1 MLVDDILAN
10 RSAPLTFC
18 NPSRLVG
25 HLLPVSF
32 SFSLSLR
39 AVGSICTRFEVRDW
53 HATVL
58 DCPYQQQHINMA
70 RTRSSQLA
78 LLLSAT
84 LGLAHA
90 VSLPEPT
97 AAPAKIEVRA
107 PIVTPAAVRFD
118 DRYSY
123 FQRRNLLDDI
133 KSDVQGIAKSWG
145 SVLGTDLPSYFIS
158 GKLFKNRALRSLC

>member
-1 MLVDDILAN
+1 
-10 RSAPLTFC
+10 
-18 NPSRLVG
+18 
-25 HLLPVSF
+25 
-32 SFSLSLR
+32 
-39 AVGSICTRFEVRDW
+39 
-53 HATVL
+53 
-58 DCPYQQQHINMA
+58 MA